1 MRGWLALLFLFSVP
15 AQAGSVYV
23 AEIRGSINPGAA
35 AYLERVITLAGEDP
49 GAGAVLVELDTPGGL
64 LASTREMVQ
73 SISRSKVPVL
83 VYVGPSGASA
93 TSAGAILTMAS
104 HAAGMSPGSN
114 IGAAHPVAS
123 GGQDIPGDLKEKSVN
138 DTVALVRSL
147 AEERG
152 RPAAAAESMVR
163 QSRSFS
169 ASEALASRL
178 IESVAET
185 SSEFVSRMHG
195 KKVRIEGAGR
205 EVVLDLVAKPGD
217 PDFRR
222 IAMSPGQRLLHFLA
236 DPNVATLLM
245 SFGAFLIY
253 VEVSNPGITIA
264 GVLGGICLITG
275 FMAFQLLPI
284 RAGGMLLLVLGIL
297 MMVLEAVVVSHGA
310 LGLGGLISL
319 VLGILWVM
327 DPSGGALRIDPHV
340 WIPVVA
346 TLAAL
351 MALLAFAAARTR
363 RLVARTLHAMKGRSK
378 AGLQGYEGVVEWVD
392 PERPDHGRI
401 LIRGEGWSAVSG
413 GEPLRVGQR
422 VEVQRVDGFTVRVR

>member
-1 MRGWLALLFLFSVP
+1 MKSWAALLLLLTGS
-15 AQAGSVYV
+15 AQAGSIYV
-23 AEIRGSINPGAA
+23 AGIRGSINPGAA
-35 AYLERVITLAGEDP
+35 AYLERVIALAGEDP
-49 GAGAVLVELDTPGGL
+49 GAAAVLVELDTPGGL

-123 GGQDIPGDLKEKSVN
+123 GGKDIPGDMKEKSIN

-169 ASEALASRL
+169 ASEALSSRL

-185 SSEFVSRMHG
+185 SGEFLRQMHG
-195 KKVRIEGAGR
+195 RKARVEGAGR
-205 EVVLDLVAKPGD
+205 EVVMEFARPSEL
-217 PDFRR
+217 DFRR

-284 RAGGMLLLVLGIL
+284 RAGGLLLFLLGVL
-297 MMVLEAVVVSHGA
+297 MMVLEAVVASHGA
-310 LGLGGLISL
+310 LGAGGLIAL
-319 VLGILWVM
+319 VLGILWIM
-327 DPSGGALRIDPHV
+327 DPAGGALRIDPQV

-351 MALLAFAAARTR
+351 MAILAFAAARMKK
-363 RLVARTLHAMKGRSK
+363 LVARTLHAMKGRSK